1 MTVMQLHARI
11 AAGEHSRQ
19 QFKRTLQ
26 HIDAV
31 AAELVAFSNS
41 GGGTL
46 LVGVNDDG
54 GISGLD
60 TAEVRRINQMLSNA
74 ASQHVHPPIG
84 FLTENVLT
92 EQGVVIVVT
101 VADGIAKPYL
111 DHQGRIWIKQGA
123 DKRQLLA
130 REEMQRLFQ
139 RAGLVYADIV
149 PVTGTT
155 SDDLD
160 EGVFRQYLERFY
172 SEESDLLERSLDAV
186 LQNLGLGDGSEFNLA
201 GLLLFGRQP
210 QRWRPVC
217 SVKAVVFP
225 GTKISDTCY
234 LDTQDIGGTLYQQYT
249 ETLAFI
255 KRNLHRV
262 QR

>member
-74 ASQHVHPPIG
+74 ASQHVHPPI
-84 FLTENVLT
+84 
-92 EQGVVIVVT
+92 
-101 VADGIAKPYL
+101 
-111 DHQGRIWIKQGA
+111 
-123 DKRQLLA
+123 
-130 REEMQRLFQ
+130 
-139 RAGLVYADIV
+139 
-149 PVTGTT
+149 
-155 SDDLD
+155 
-160 EGVFRQYLERFY
+160 
-172 SEESDLLERSLDAV
+172 
-186 LQNLGLGDGSEFNLA
+186 
-201 GLLLFGRQP
+201 
-210 QRWRPVC
+210 
-217 SVKAVVFP
+217 
-225 GTKISDTCY
+225 
-234 LDTQDIGGTLYQQYT
+234 
-249 ETLAFI
+249 
-255 KRNLHRV
+255 
-262 QR
+262 